1 MTRVSDPELSV
12 VLACYNEAEILESS
26 FRELKS
32 SLLML
37 DRPFEIILV
46 DDFSRDETRKLIDGI
61 VAKNPDLNLQ
71 VILHDVN
78 RGRGATVTDGFL
90 AARGEIAGYLDV
102 DLEVHCRYIPSL
114 VQAIESGA
122 DVATVRRIYAFQLRY
137 VDRYLMSRG
146 YSSLVRRLL
155 GTKLHDTETGFKF
168 FRREK
173 LVPVIARIKD
183 PRWFW
188 DTEFMIRSERA
199 GLRIDEIPG
208 AYVRREDKTST
219 VSGLRDSVDYF
230 GRLWRFRTDLRRNP

>member
-1 MTRVSDPELSV
+1 VKGPKLSV
-12 VLACYNEAEILESS
+12 ILACYNEEEILESS
-26 FRELKS
+26 FREIRGTLVGTG
-32 SLLML
+32 
-37 DRPFEIILV
+37 RPFEILLV
-46 DDFSRDETRKLIDGI
+46 DDVSRDRTRELIAKI
-61 VAKNPDLNLQ
+61 VAENRDLDVR

-78 RGRGATVTDGFL
+78 RGRGATVTDGFR

-114 VQAIESGA
+114 VQAIEAGA

-137 VDRYLMSRG
+137 LDRYFMSRG

-155 GTKLHDTETGFKF
+155 STKFHDTETGFKF
-168 FRREK
+168 FRRDR
-173 LVPVIARIKD
+173 LMPVIDAIED

-188 DTEFMIRSERA
+188 DTEFMIRAERA

-219 VSGLRDSVDYF
+219 VSGLRDSALYF
-230 GRLWRFRTDLRRNP
+230 RRLLRFRSSLGRTA

>member
-1 MTRVSDPELSV
+1 MSHPTLSV
-12 VLACYNEAEILESS
+12 VLACYNEAEIFESS
-26 FRELKS
+26 FRELRD
-32 SLLML
+32 SLRML
-37 DRPFEIILV
+37 DRSFEIVIV
-46 DDFSRDETRKLIDGI
+46 DDVSRDRTRELIGKV
-61 VAKNPDLNLQ
+61 VAENPDVDIRVL
-71 VILHDVN
+71 LHDVN
-78 RGRGATVTDGFL
+78 QGRGATVTDGFA
-90 AARGEIAGYLDV
+90 AARGDIAGYLDV

-114 VQAIESGA
+114 VRAIEAGA

-137 VDRYLMSRG
+137 IDRYFMSRG
-146 YSSLVRRLL
+146 YSWLVRRLL

-173 LVPVIARIKD
+173 LMPLIRQIQD

-208 AYVRREDKTST
+208 AYVRRVDKTST

-230 GRLWRFRTDLRRNP
+230 IRLVRFRASLERNQ

>member
-1 MTRVSDPELSV
+1 MSDPRLSV
-12 VLACYNEAEILESS
+12 ILACYNEAEILESS
-26 FRELKS
+26 FHELRN

-37 DRPFEIILV
+37 DRSFEIIMV
-46 DDFSRDETRKLIDGI
+46 DDVSRDRTRALIEGI
-61 VAKNPDLNLQ
+61 VAANRDLDLR
-71 VILHDVN
+71 VILHDMN
-78 RGRGATVTDGFL
+78 LGRGATVTDGFL

-122 DVATVRRIYAFQLRY
+122 DVATVRRIYALQFRY
-137 VDRYLMSRG
+137 LDRYFMSRG
-146 YSSLVRRLL
+146 YSLLVRRLL
-155 GTKLHDTETGFKF
+155 GTRLRDTETGFKF

-173 LVPVIARIKD
+173 LMPVIARIKD

-230 GRLWRFRTDLRRNP
+230 GRLLRFRNDLRRNR